1 MSPSFVCNLTLD
13 GCSVVILLL
22 ILLPQ
27 FIQNHG
33 KGVNRRRNSLMNDAA
48 IVHLFGILI
57 RIAGFGSSLIGS
69 PRIAEETYGTISSV
83 LGMVS
88 AILVILC
95 LCCDE
100 GGRIRIPKGN
110 EIPAVQIAC
119 TVLPVSLA
127 ACLAPILPEIR
138 LMGIAWAVSL
148 HILNSIIMID
158 SEEQLTRT
166 EKRLDRTHAAQM
178 AMQMQPHFL
187 FNTLSAI
194 EALCQTD
201 PLSAAECID
210 NLSGYLRGNIDAL
223 SSEDLIPFDTEFR
236 HIRQYIALE
245 RADPSRQFQFDYELD
260 VRDFTIPSL
269 TVQPIVENAVKHGAL
284 THRDG
289 GGRVLLTTEAF
300 GSYIRIAITDNG
312 NGSGNLTKAQ
322 KENHGI
328 GIEST
333 RKRLQVLCGGSLQI
347 TSDEDGTKAVILVP
361 KRGLKFV
368 PECEA

>member
-1 MSPSFVCNLTLD
+1 MSPSLVCNLTLD
-13 GCSVVILLL
+13 GCSVIILLL
-22 ILLPQ
+22 ILLPKL
-27 FIQNHG
+27 IQNHG
-33 KGVNRRRNSLMNDAA
+33 KGVNRRRNSLLIDAA
-48 IVHLFGILI
+48 IVHLFGMLI
-57 RIAGFGSSLIGS
+57 RIAGSVSCLIGS
-69 PRIAEETYGTISSV
+69 PRIAEQTYGTISSV
-83 LGMVS
+83 LGIVS
-88 AILVILC
+88 AILVVLC
-95 LCCDE
+95 LSCDE
-100 GGRIRIPKGN
+100 NGRIRIPKGK
-110 EIPAVQIAC
+110 EIPILQIVC
-119 TVLPVSLA
+119 VVLPVSLA
-127 ACLAPILPEIR
+127 ACLAPILPGIR

-148 HILNSIIMID
+148 HILHSITMID
-158 SEEQLTRT
+158 SEEQLAET

-201 PLSAAECID
+201 PLAAAECVE

-223 SSEDLIPFDTEFR
+223 GSEDLIPFDTEFR

-245 RADPSRQFQFDYELD
+245 LADPSRQFQFDYELD

-269 TVQPIVENAVKHGAL
+269 TVQPIVENAVKYGAL

-300 GSYIRIAITDNG
+300 GSYIRITITDNG
-312 NGSGNLTKAQ
+312 IGSGSLTKAQ

-347 TSDEDGTKAVILVP
+347 TSGEDGTKAVILIP
-361 KRGLKFV
+361 KK
-368 PECEA
+368 EN

>member
-1 MSPSFVCNLTLD
+1 MSPSFACNLTMD
-13 GCSVVILLL
+13 GCSVLVLLL

-27 FIQNHG
+27 LIQNHG
-33 KGVNRRRNSLMNDAA
+33 KGVNRRRNSFLNDAA

-57 RIAGFGSSLIGS
+57 HIAGYVSSLIGS
-69 PRIAEETYGTISSV
+69 PRIAEETYGIISSV

-95 LCCDE
+95 LCCNE
-100 GGRIRIPKGN
+100 SGRIRLPKGN
-110 EIPAVQIAC
+110 EIPVLQIAC

-127 ACLAPILPEIR
+127 ACLAPIFSEIR
-138 LMGIAWAVSL
+138 LMGIAWTVSL

-158 SEEQLTRT
+158 SEEQLIRT

-187 FNTLSAI
+187 FNTLSSI

-201 PLSAAECID
+201 PLSAAECVE

-223 SSEDLIPFDTEFR
+223 TSEDLIPFDVEFR

-245 RADPSRQFQFDYELD
+245 LADPSRQFHFDYELE
-260 VRDFTIPSL
+260 VRDFMLPPL

-284 THRDG
+284 IHRDG
-289 GGRVLLTTEAF
+289 GGRVLLTTETF
-300 GSYIRIAITDNG
+300 GSYIRITITDNG
-312 NGSGNLTKAQ
+312 NGSGSMTKAQ

-347 TSDEDGTKAVILVP
+347 TSGKDGTKSVILIP
-361 KRGLKFV
+361 KK
-368 PECEA
+368 EN